1 MSYFPMFIEL
11 QNCPCLVVGG
21 GSVALRKVKVLR
33 DFGGAVTVVAPEI
46 QEPIRCLEDVCCQE
60 RSFEETDLE
69 NVKLVVAATDDNE
82 QNHRISQMCRTR
94 GIPVNAVDQ
103 QEDCDFIFP
112 SYIREGEVVAAF
124 SSGGQSPVV
133 TQYLKRENKPIVT
146 AELGEL
152 AAELGKIREEV
163 KSRIAAEEGRKAVY
177 QEILS
182 LGLRLK
188 RVPKKTEIE
197 NILNKYE

>member
-1 MSYFPMFIEL
+1 
-11 QNCPCLVVGG
+11 
-21 GSVALRKVKVLR
+21 
-33 DFGGAVTVVAPEI
+33 
-46 QEPIRCLEDVCCQE
+46 
-60 RSFEETDLE
+60 
-69 NVKLVVAATDDNE
+69 
-82 QNHRISQMCRTR
+82 MCRTR